1 VIPKVVLGV
10 ILRLVLGI
18 IPSLGYIYSD
28 NSSALGYGR
37 KAFKGPSGVRA
48 AKF

>member
-1 VIPKVVLGV
+1 VLGV
-10 ILRLVLGI
+10 M
-18 IPSLGYIYSD
+18 PSLGYIYSD

-37 KAFKGPSGVRA
+37 IRGLRATVARPSGVYT